1 MCEEYMRRRCMFCVY
16 LPQWQ
21 IAWFR
26 ESSMSSHS
34 ASVLCQRSFDDS
46 HRNRTNNQRERW
58 IKFQFFSVDA
68 PRKTKQN
75 IIVSFVWPFVD
86 VNMTILVIFDSPR
99 LVNASFVVSM
109 ETLFKWTLY
118 TIDEHWKK
126 RLRINSW
133 KSSTN
138 NRKMFILHC
147 CSPVSEKESPFNS
160 QTLWIY
166 NADHVSHQYT
176 KAARVSL
183 LDRQFKCLEWQWPSA
198 IHNHNAVARIAYKT
212 NQNVNRFPTIK

>member
-46 HRNRTNNQRERW
+46 HRNRMNNQRERW

-99 LVNASFVVSM
+99 LVNASFVVYGNIVQVNECSSI
-109 ETLFKWTLY
+109 LLY

-138 NRKMFILHC
+138 NRKNVH
-147 CSPVSEKESPFNS
+147 SP
-160 QTLWIY
+160 
-166 NADHVSHQYT
+166 
-176 KAARVSL
+176 L
-183 LDRQFKCLEWQWPSA
+183 LLTSKRK
-198 IHNHNAVARIAYKT
+198 RISI
-212 NQNVNRFPTIK
+212 QLSDIVDI